1 MSSFIKKLDIQAIL
15 NQCAFI
21 VKKLDLKT
29 HLSDNKKVPRIMWE
43 LFKKSSEFRDN
54 IKKSRQ
60 DFVIMEKYYV

>member
-29 HLSDNKKVPRIMWE
+29 HLSDNKKVLRIMWE
-43 LFKKSSEFRDN
+43 LFKKSSKFRDN
-54 IKKSRQ
+54 I
-60 DFVIMEKYYV
+60 

>member
-43 LFKKSSEFRDN
+43 LFKKSSKFRDN

>member
-21 VKKLDLKT
+21 VKKLDPKT

-43 LFKKSSEFRDN
+43 LFKKSSKFRDN
-54 IKKSRQ
+54 I
-60 DFVIMEKYYV
+60 

>member
-29 HLSDNKKVPRIMWE
+29 HLSDNKKKSPRIMWE

-54 IKKSRQ
+54 I
-60 DFVIMEKYYV
+60 